1 MQQFDRKDHEGKE
14 INRDFIIGPGAK
26 IGYVSLN
33 VSDIQKSLEFYQS
46 ILGFRPI
53 QKNQLLI
60 KYISQVV
67 RHGHLLQC

>member
-1 MQQFDRKDHEGKE
+1 MQQFDRKDHDDKE
-14 INRDFIIGPGAK
+14 TNRDFIISPGAK